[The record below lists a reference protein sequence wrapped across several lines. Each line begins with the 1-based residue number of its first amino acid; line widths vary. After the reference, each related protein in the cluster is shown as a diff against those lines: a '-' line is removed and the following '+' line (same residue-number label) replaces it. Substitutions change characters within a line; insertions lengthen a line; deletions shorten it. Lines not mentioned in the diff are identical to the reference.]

1 MTNNGLVDLIPEPLE
16 LPVKGSRSS
25 SIASGSGIKRE
36 DLNKLSMNGIE
47 EESEGGG
54 EEEGRNNNIRDFERD
69 LVEGVGSLTI
79 REEDGSTR
87 YLGLSSGS
95 AYFDNTDSSYSSDE
109 ETSFKSHSPT
119 SPPAVATIVT
129 TYPFTK
135 SGSAYPVSLGESK
148 VKEIEHIRSYL
159 PPQVEGRRLASNYW
173 NYVSFMFEPLQEEVF
188 WEDYFVSA
196 YTVGEDHGTKLA
208 CVYIILALGSLF
220 DRDAPATFN
229 ASANQYFLLSQTA
242 LSAARFLS
250 INTSA
255 AAETLHLT
263 GNFLFNTHKLQDGGE
278 TFFCL
283 FSLALRMSSTMGLHH
298 DGSKFNIEE
307 PELERRR
314 LLFYELMVLD
324 RLQAFLSG
332 RPYVIQDKS
341 FDTKMPLEVDDYQI
355 IKFKVGKFLG
365 KVIDDAFSI
374 KVPTVSFLSLTSLRL
389 SVSSR
394 KNVEIFVLSQY
405 TTIEAL
411 DQELRDLYETAPLSV
426 RSGVLP
432 VDAFLV
438 RPIGPSHLPIPPPNS
453 GTLKDQ
459 MRKHTSDMYF
469 AQIARQYNF
478 LFLSINRCRLT
489 FFSTF
494 ISEHSLPS

>member
-1 MTNNGLVDLIPEPLE
+1 MAPSNRVNKTTVHLALLAQRIADLEIILTNNGLVDLIPEPLD
-16 LPVKGSRSS
+16 LPTKGSNSS
-25 SIASGSGIKRE
+25 SSSNSSRGGSIASGSGIKRE
-36 DLNKLSMNGIE
+36 DLHRLSMNGIQ
-47 EESEGGG
+47 
-54 EEEGRNNNIRDFERD
+54 EEGVLEGDEGMNGSTRDLESD

-79 REEDGSTR
+79 KEEDGSTR

-95 AYFDNTDSSYSSDE
+95 AYFANSDSSYSSDE
-109 ETSFKSHSPT
+109 DTSFKSHSPT
-119 SPPAVATIVT
+119 SLPPAVATIVT

-173 NYVSFMFEPLQEEVF
+173 NYVSFMFEPLQEEIF

-229 ASANQYFLLSQTA
+229 ASANQYFLLSQTS

-255 AAETLHLT
+255 AAQTLHLT

-283 FSLALRMSSTMGLHH
+283 FSLALRMASTMGLHH
-298 DGSKFNIEE
+298 DGEKFGIEE

-324 RLQAFLSG
+324 RLQAFVAG
-332 RPYVIQDKS
+332 RPFIIQDKS
-341 FDTKMPLEVDDYQI
+341 FDTKMPLEVDDYQT

-374 KVPTVSFLSLTSLRL
+374 KVPAVSLQFPQL
-389 SVSSR
+389 
-394 KNVEIFVLSQY
+394 
-405 TTIEAL
+405 
-411 DQELRDLYETAPLSV
+411 
-426 RSGVLP
+426 
-432 VDAFLV
+432 
-438 RPIGPSHLPIPPPNS
+438 IPN
-453 GTLKDQ
+453 L
-459 MRKHTSDMYF
+459 
-469 AQIARQYNF
+469 
-478 LFLSINRCRLT
+478 LC
-489 FFSTF
+489 
-494 ISEHSLPS
+494 